1 MAFSVPGSAV
11 KRTPLKTRRKATGAR
26 VRAAQALWSQG
37 IEPCTVCRAEGT
49 ICRGMGLDPH
59 HCIPAQ
65 KLRALVDSEAYHGR
79 YTEGEKDARMAEV
92 VYDLRNR
99 QWLCRGRHD
108 AHHGNQPIPYS
119 LIPAEAIAYA
129 EELGLGY
136 VLEREY
142 SLDTPRGLL

>member
-1 MAFSVPGSAV
+1 MARGLQAEDV

-26 VRAAQALWSQG
+26 VRAAQALWSAG
-37 IEPCTVCRAEGT
+37 AEPCTVCRAEGAL
-49 ICRGMGLDPH
+49 CRGMGLDPH

-79 YTEGEKDARMAEV
+79 YSEGEKDARMAEV
-92 VYDLRNR
+92 VYDLRGR
-99 QWLCRGRHD
+99 QWLCRGRH
-108 AHHGNQPIPYS
+108 AEHHGNKPIPYS

-129 EELGLGY
+129 EELSLGY

-142 SLDTPRGLL
+142 RVDNSPPLP